1 MTKIAII
8 GAGSAV
14 FSQQMIVDALS
25 ISGLES
31 GEFALIDID
40 PVRLERSH
48 ELAEL
53 SVKKSGKKFSVRS
66 STKRNELLSGT
77 DFVINTIEVSGLE
90 TVKFDFEIPKKFGV
104 DACIGDT
111 VGPGGLMKFLRTAPA
126 WLEIVH
132 DIERLAPNAVVM
144 NYTNPMSALVLLAS
158 RATKMLASKL
168 PVIGLC
174 HSIQNTAEELETY
187 MGIPHGELKYRCAG
201 VNHLSWFFELTHN
214 GQDVKPRLLEVANT
228 PEIYEQDIIRF
239 EMLKH
244 FGAFPTESSG
254 HFSEYVPYF
263 RKRPD
268 LLEKYTRPEYKGESG
283 FYARNWPR
291 WRQEHDAE
299 VRDLIERER
308 NGEDAIKLER
318 SPEFASNI
326 IEGMVFDRAQV
337 IGGNVINT
345 GLIDNLSQDGCVE
358 VTCLVDRNGIQP
370 THFGKLPVQLAAID
384 AQHMAIHD
392 LMASAVLEGNRDA
405 AFHSLLLDPLS
416 AAVCS
421 PQEIRAM
428 FEELALAERDHLP
441 EFMRTG

>member
-53 SVKKSGKKFSVRS
+53 TVKKSGKNFSVRS
-66 STKRNELLSGT
+66 STKRNELLPGT

-144 NYTNPMSALVLLAS
+144 NYTNPMSALVLLAA
-158 RATKMLASKL
+158 RASKL

-187 MGIPHGELKYRCAG
+187 MGIPKGELKYRCAG
-201 VNHLSWFFELTHN
+201 VNHLSWFFELSHN
-214 GQDVKPRLLEVANT
+214 GQDAKPRLLEAANT
-228 PEIYEQDIIRF
+228 PEVYEQDIIRF

-268 LLEKYTRPEYKGESG
+268 LLERYTRPEYKGESG

-291 WRQEHDAE
+291 WRQDHDAE

-308 NGEDAIKLER
+308 KGEDAIVLER

-326 IEGMVFDRAQV
+326 IEGMVFDRAQTV
-337 IGGNVINT
+337 GGNVMNT
-345 GLIDNLSQDGCVE
+345 GLIDNLPQDGCVE

-416 AAVCS
+416 ASVCS
-421 PQEIRAM
+421 PQEIRQM

-441 EFMRTG
+441 EFMRTS